1 MRIMIDIPDDTA
13 AALRTHVLQHRRPVA
28 VPGGGTVIAPV
39 YASVGDFLAEQMG
52 LILKGL
58 MLQYPPVKI
67 QEKLA
72 EIKKAEAEIEVAS
85 KVTIEELP

>member
-13 AALRTHVLQHRRPVA
+13 AALRTHVSQYRRPVA
-28 VPGGGTVIAPV
+28 VPSGGTVIAPV
-39 YASVGDFLAEQMG
+39 YASVRDFLAEQMG

-58 MLQYPPVKI
+58 MLQYPSVEI
-67 QEKLA
+67 QKKLA
-72 EIKKAEAEIEVAS
+72 QIKEAETEIEVAS